1 MRGTVAIVLLAVFAQ
16 ANDKEVPGRP
26 TAGMPNS
33 TDRWT
38 DRLIEDELLDRALM
52 MTTSFRRADVESTM
66 LEKGPGRL
74 ALPGAQLDAAVL
86 RRPFG
91 PVPAKVLRAPGPLRT
106 EHWHAFGAVPA
117 HSAGAA
123 SAAASGSMSSPL
135 LGRGPHAVRSVLLV
149 PEVKKESKPVIAQL
163 DLSERT
169 KSALA
174 ESLSSVPVH
183 YYDDIAAFEQASSHA
198 LRAALSSEELTAIE
212 SIFAPDGPACV
223 HVTNVPTSAAGQS
236 LMPTPNELM
245 EEMKPVHKAD
255 TTSEAALVGTA
266 ALVGASTFTY
276 RKFYGDDFVRNF
288 PRKRGTELGWHRD
301 GVTAPP
307 FNPPTQFFRD
317 ETLVPELV
325 IIFCLRGNA
334 QAATKVVDFARLV
347 AASDEDDI
355 ALLRAKPLVFYDTMY
370 GKTLEPVHVVQGS
383 DAAPVVELRPM
394 ERFEARGDENVI
406 EAYQRIYD
414 LAEQTYSD
422 VVLDAG
428 EMLIVNNKRCSH
440 ARSPYAAKAEGASD
454 RWLQNVYASR
464 RAELWGKQGQSY
476 VSWPERYVP

>member
-1 MRGTVAIVLLAVFAQ
+1 MCGTVAIVLLAVFAQ
-16 ANDKEVPGRP
+16 AHAKEVPGRP
-26 TAGMPNS
+26 AASMSNS

-38 DRLIEDELLDRALM
+38 GLLIEDVLLDRALM
-52 MTTSFRRADVESTM
+52 MPTSFRRADVESTM
-66 LEKGPGRL
+66 LEKGLGRL
-74 ALPGAQLDAAVL
+74 ALPGAQRDAAVL

-91 PVPAKVLRAPGPLRT
+91 PGPAKVLRAPGSPVRGT
-106 EHWHAFGAVPA
+106 EPA
-117 HSAGAA
+117 IQRAPR
-123 SAAASGSMSSPL
+123 SAAASVSVPSPL
-135 LGRGPHAVRSVLLV
+135 LGRGHHAVRSVLLV
-149 PEVKKESKPVIAQL
+149 PAVKQDSKPVIAQL
-163 DLSERT
+163 DLSDRT

-174 ESLSSVPVH
+174 ESLSSLPGH

-198 LRAALSSEELTAIE
+198 LRAALSSEELTAIQ
-212 SIFAPDGPACV
+212 SIFSPDGPACV
-223 HVTNVPTSAAGQS
+223 HVTNVPTSAVGQS

-255 TTSEAALVGTA
+255 STSEACLVGTA

-288 PRKRGTELGWHRD
+288 PRKRGAELGWHRD

-317 ETLVPELV
+317 EPLVPELV

-347 AASDEDDI
+347 AASDADDI

-383 DAAPVVELRPM
+383 ATAPVVELRPM
-394 ERFEARGDENVI
+394 ERFEARGDEQVI
-406 EAYQRIYD
+406 EAYRRIYD

-422 VVLDAG
+422 VVLEAG

-440 ARSPYAAKAEGASD
+440 ARTPYAAKAEGASD

-464 RAELWGKQGQSY
+464 RAELWEKQGQSY